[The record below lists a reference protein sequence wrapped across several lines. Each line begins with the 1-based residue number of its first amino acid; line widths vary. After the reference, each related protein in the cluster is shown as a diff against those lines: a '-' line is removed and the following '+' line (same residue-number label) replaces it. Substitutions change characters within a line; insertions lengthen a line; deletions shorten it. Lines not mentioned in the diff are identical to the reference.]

1 MKKKQFVNG
10 GKHMME
16 QIETQGFINSFSL
29 KIDAILS
36 WLNTYFAGV
45 DNARIISFVLLML
58 AIILFLFSVVVV
70 CIRHIISIIKSNNPA
85 KTIKNNE
92 NKDGIEDLF
101 GFDDE
106 DDLEKELQRELE
118 FAATEQQMQEL
129 ELQQLAEKER
139 RERENK
145 ERIEREETE
154 KEQKEK
160 KEREKNK
167 RQQEK
172 EIDAFKERKSYK
184 ESTLELDWKK
194 NYKAEPVV
202 QQKEDIEALSLTYKQ
217 SFVDLNNLM
226 GLAID
231 MLGRGVDE
239 LKIAQT
245 LNFKNQGMSDE
256 NEILKAIDALKEFIN
271 LSIKGNFA
279 KLEQYSE
286 LPNEDQAL
294 YHLAN
299 GDSSLALAL
308 LENLM
313 DSQIDKANSSVS
325 EEKRQKMYMEISN
338 YACCFGALA
347 EMNDIMLATSSY
359 ELAIELQSTNVV
371 AWGRLGDVYKKANS
385 MPKAVWAYQNV
396 LNFADTEIDVAQI
409 ANANKNISE
418 QLYAEGNSL
427 QAAKLYNSSKQY
439 YDSLGVNRR
448 LDKKEIEIID
458 IIESNKESSLPDM
471 INKLLSRDRT
481 I

>member
-1 MKKKQFVNG
+1 MI
-10 GKHMME
+10 E
-16 QIETQGFINSFSL
+16 QIKAQGFIDSFSL
-29 KIDAILS
+29 KVDALLN

-45 DNARIISFVLLML
+45 DNVRIITFILLTM
-58 AIILFLFSVVVV
+58 AIVLFLFSVVVV
-70 CIRHIISIIKSNNPA
+70 CIRHIVSLIKSNNPA
-85 KTIKNNE
+85 KNIKNSDDN
-92 NKDGIEDLF
+92 NSIEDIF
-101 GFDDE
+101 GLDDE
-106 DDLEKELQRELE
+106 EDELEKELQRELE
-118 FAATEQQMQEL
+118 FAANEEQLKEQ
-129 ELQQLAEKER
+129 ELQQAE
-139 RERENK
+139 K
-145 ERIEREETE
+145 ERIERENQERIE
-154 KEQKEK
+154 REESEK
-160 KEREKNK
+160 KQNDKKDREKK
-167 RQQEK
+167 RIQQEK

-184 ESTLELDWKK
+184 DAPLELDWKK
-194 NYKAEPVV
+194 GHQTQAIM
-202 QQKEDIEALSLTYKQ
+202 QQKEDIEALSLSYKQ
-217 SFVDLNNLM
+217 SFVELNSLM

-271 LSIKGNFA
+271 LSIKGKFA
-279 KLEQYSE
+279 KLENYGE

-308 LENLM
+308 LEDLM
-313 DSQIDKANSSVS
+313 DSQIDKANNSTS

-347 EMNDIMLATSSY
+347 ELNDIMLATSSY

-385 MPKAVWAYQNV
+385 MPKAIWAYQNV
-396 LNFADTEIDVAQI
+396 LNFADGEIDIAQI

-439 YDSLGVNRR
+439 YDSLGINRR
-448 LDKKEIEIID
+448 LDKKEIEIIEV
-458 IIESNKESSLPDM
+458 IEHNKEMSLPDM